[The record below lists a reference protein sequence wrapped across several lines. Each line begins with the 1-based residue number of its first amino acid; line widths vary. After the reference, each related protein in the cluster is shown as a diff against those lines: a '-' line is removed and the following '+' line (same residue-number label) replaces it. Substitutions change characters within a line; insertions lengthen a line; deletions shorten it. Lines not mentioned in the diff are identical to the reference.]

1 MLSAVL
7 SPSVS
12 LFLWP
17 SQALAPPLRH
27 SVAVPSG
34 ASRTR
39 RTTERRQMRGAGM
52 TMSMRML
59 MEMTK
64 KIRHQVE
71 GSLPFHAGR
80 YRSSSQ
86 EASGHR
92 SVQSPSSPPCHH
104 LRRRRSLSPIPVLS
118 HRRKSLSPIP
128 VPSQSQRF
136 TNAPLCLNLLLSQGS
151 RPTRGRREMR
161 EPPATPERT
170 GRQIT
175 RPTRVGRPTRLG
187 RATRSGQE
195 TPGHRHP
202 LPTRHIGV
210 SPWTVVW
217 AGNKARERR

>member
-1 MLSAVL
+1 
-7 SPSVS
+7 
-12 LFLWP
+12 
-17 SQALAPPLRH
+17 
-27 SVAVPSG
+27 
-34 ASRTR
+34 
-39 RTTERRQMRGAGM
+39 MRGAGM

-128 VPSQSQRF
+128 VPSQCRRSLSPIPVPSQCRRSLSPIPVPSQSQRF

-202 LPTRHIGV
+202 LPRRYIGV